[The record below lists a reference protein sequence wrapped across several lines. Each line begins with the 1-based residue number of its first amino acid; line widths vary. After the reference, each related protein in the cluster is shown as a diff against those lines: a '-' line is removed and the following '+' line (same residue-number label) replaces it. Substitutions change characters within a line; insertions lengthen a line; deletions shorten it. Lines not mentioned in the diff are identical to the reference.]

1 MATSI
6 FCSNTRLNSCL
17 GRAVE
22 AKKLKTRPAEETGQA
37 NTICPRC
44 GGRATSEVVRV
55 TRPGQCAVR
64 RTIIRCWRSGK
75 DFVGRDKCPVTI
87 VSEEPIA
94 DHKEETMRKCIQC
107 SADISHRHKNAK
119 WCEDCAAQRKAEQ
132 TAKSHRT
139 LAPGWESSPDALGTQ
154 IPGTDP
160 TPAEVA
166 PVSLIGLAQRILDR
180 PDRGRTVLAILRA
193 LRYAATDPEV
203 SNLID
208 ATMDLPPRRVSLL
221 LHILDD
227 AEQVA

>member
-1 MATSI
+1 
-6 FCSNTRLNSCL
+6 
-17 GRAVE
+17 
-22 AKKLKTRPAEETGQA
+22 
-37 NTICPRC
+37 
-44 GGRATSEVVRV
+44 
-55 TRPGQCAVR
+55 
-64 RTIIRCWRSGK
+64 
-75 DFVGRDKCPVTI
+75 
-87 VSEEPIA
+87 
-94 DHKEETMRKCIQC
+94 MRKCIQC
-107 SADISHRHKNAK
+107 EADISHRHKNAK

-139 LAPGWESSPDALGTQ
+139 LAPGWESSPEALGTQ